1 MESDQEVKLWR
12 REQRARLIAERMAA
26 SPRRRRQWGEAID
39 ARLEAL
45 VATLSGR
52 VLGIY
57 WPFKAEFD
65 PRPLAERR
73 RAQRWM
79 IALPVVVD
87 RRGPLEYRLWQPGMA
102 MEIGVYDIPVPKT
115 RLVAHPDIV
124 LAPLVGFDP
133 AGYRLGYGG
142 GYFDRTLAALAPRPV
157 AIGVGVE
164 AALLAS
170 VFPRPHDMPMDYIV
184 TEAALRC
191 RGTPGAQG

>member
-12 REQRARLIAERMAA
+12 REQRARLIAERMAV

-39 ARLEAL
+39 ARLDAL
-45 VATLSGR
+45 MATLSGR

-65 PRPLAERR
+65 PRPLAERW
-73 RAQRWM
+73 RAQSRE

-102 MEIGVYDIPVPKT
+102 MEIGVYDIPVPKG
-115 RLVAHPDIV
+115 RQVAHPDIV

-133 AGYRLGYGG
+133 ANYRLGYGG
-142 GYFDRTLAALAPRPV
+142 GYFDRTLAALAPRPI
-157 AIGVGVE
+157 AIGVGIE
-164 AALLAS
+164 AARLDS
-170 VFPRPHDMPMDYIV
+170 VFARPHDVQMDYIV
-184 TEAALRC
+184 TEAELR
-191 RGTPGAQG
+191 RRVPAQAQG